1 LEQKDILFH
10 SQIVLYET
18 VDTAIEAFYVDECN
32 LIEPGGSLRFSPQL
46 QSINPKKG
54 VHPLKSHTFFAIVH
68 YRRWNSCKLLKSA
81 SQPIARMVSGAM
93 PDAVQF
99 ARLSF
104 MPLSHFSS
112 AGIVLGQMIL
122 DWQRASVL
130 CAWQGCSAAGVTRP
144 TFPRCHRE
152 IGAGTLLFRPLVAYQ
167 VVRRV

>member
-112 AGIVLGQMIL
+112 AGIVLGQNDSGLATSFRVVCMA
-122 DWQRASVL
+122 R
-130 CAWQGCSAAGVTRP
+130 
-144 TFPRCHRE
+144 
-152 IGAGTLLFRPLVAYQ
+152 LFCGRSHKTNISSMP
-167 VVRRV
+167 